1 MEKRYINEN
10 SLEKEAL
17 TIYNIKQVFEQS

>member
-17 TIYNIKQVFEQS
+17 TIYNIK